1 MDFPAPCRLESVEEQ
16 KTGSF
21 LDGTDCRPR
30 KIEIARLL
38 LQFQRDSDCN
48 KSLFLCRETDSS
60 EKFRDDVFRRMGSAL
75 LLNEQ
80 KENGVWS
87 F

>member
-48 KSLFLCRETDSS
+48 KSLFYAGKQTAARSFGMMYSGGWDLLC
-60 EKFRDDVFRRMGSAL
+60 F
-75 LLNEQ
+75 
-80 KENGVWS
+80 
-87 F
+87 